1 MAPQA
6 VIVSFRLGGDDGVS
20 VEARKWAWALHEL
33 GFETRRIAGEIEGAA
48 ERDDIVIPGLAI
60 DPQPSDQA
68 GSGCSREIEPRIL
81 RRALQGADLVVVDNL
96 CSLPLNLEAARA
108 VARVASDHTGRVC
121 FRHHDLP
128 WQRRRLTHLEADFPP
143 RMEGALHATINLRSR
158 RELQARGYADAVTIH
173 NYFDLDPPPH
183 DRTATRKH
191 FGFVD
196 DDFVLFQ
203 PARAIERKNVPG
215 ALRFA
220 QQLHGLAADL
230 PLRLWISGP
239 AEDGYA
245 PVLDRIIERAQI
257 PVTVGRAPSAG
268 DAYAAS
274 DLVVFP
280 STWEGFGNPVVE
292 SVAYRRAC
300 AAYPY
305 PVLAEIVAA
314 GVRVFSTQ
322 QPEAVSSFLG
332 EPSAVRERYFDANV
346 SRARVSFSLA
356 DLPGAI
362 DETFAA
368 YGWIAW

>member
-6 VIVSFRLGGDDGVS
+6 VTVSFRLGGDDGVS
-20 VEARKWAWALHEL
+20 VEARKWAWALREL
-33 GFETRRIAGEIEGAA
+33 GFDCRRVAGLVEGEIEP
-48 ERDDIVIPGLAI
+48 DDVVIPGLAI
-60 DPQPSDQA
+60 SPA
-68 GSGCSREIEPRIL
+68 EPVADNTL
-81 RRALQGADLVVVDNL
+81 RRALDGADLVIVDNV
-96 CSLPLNLEAARA
+96 CSLPLNADAARA
-108 VARVASDHTGRVC
+108 VARVVREHPGRVC

-128 WQRRRLTHLEADFPP
+128 WQRRNLQHLEAEFPP
-143 RMEGALHATINLRSR
+143 RVEGALHATINLRSR
-158 RELQARGYADAVTIH
+158 RELHALGYADAVTVH
-173 NYFDLDPPPH
+173 NYFDLDPPAR
-183 DRTATRKH
+183 DRAAARKQ

-220 QQLHGLAADL
+220 QELHGLAPNL

-245 PVLDRIIERAQI
+245 PVLERIIDRSRI
-257 PVTVGRAPSAG
+257 PITVGRARSAA
-268 DAYAAS
+268 DAYAAA

-292 SVAYRRAC
+292 SIAFRRAC

-322 QPEAVSSFLG
+322 QPDAVARFLG
-332 EPSAVRERYFDANV
+332 EQPEVRDRYFDANIG
-346 SRARVSFSLA
+346 RARLSFSLS

-362 DETFAA
+362 NEAFAGH
-368 YGWIAW
+368 GWIAW

>member
-1 MAPQA
+1 MARQA
-6 VIVSFRLGGDDGVS
+6 VTVSFRLGGDDGVS
-20 VEARKWAWALHEL
+20 VEARKWEWALREL
-33 GFETRRIAGEIEGAA
+33 GFETRRVAGEIEGAG
-48 ERDDIVIPGLAI
+48 ERNDVVIPGLAI
-60 DPQPSDQA
+60 DPPSSGPG
-68 GSGCSREIEPRIL
+68 GSDGLDPGNL
-81 RRALQGADLVVVDNL
+81 RRAFEGADLLIVDNL
-96 CSLPLNLEAARA
+96 CSLPLNLDAARA
-108 VARVASDHTGRVC
+108 VARVAREHGGRVC

-128 WQRRRLTHLEADFPP
+128 WQRRHLTHLEADFPP
-143 RMEGALHATINLRSR
+143 RVDGALHATINLRSR

-173 NYFDLDPPPH
+173 NYFDLDPPAG
-183 DRTATRKH
+183 DRTATRKQ

-220 QQLHGLAADL
+220 QQLHGLASDL
-230 PLRLWISGP
+230 PLRLWLSGP

-245 PVLDRIIERAQI
+245 PVLDRIIERARI
-257 PVTVGRAPSAG
+257 PITVGRAPRAG

-280 STWEGFGNPVVE
+280 STWEGFGNPVIE
-292 SVAYRRAC
+292 SIAYRRAC

-322 QPEAVSSFLG
+322 QPEAVARFLA
-332 EPSAVRERYFDANV
+332 EPPSVRERFFDANV
-346 SRARVSFSLA
+346 KRARISFSLA

-368 YGWIAW
+368 HGWIAW